1 MLLLGQGVRE
11 GGFHV
16 PLWLVPAC
24 QAAMAARMRMG
35 GWRILRSMGS
45 RITPLT
51 PEDRF

>member
-11 GGFHV
+11 GGFPV

-35 GWRILRSMGS
+35 GWRTLRSIGS
-45 RITPLT
+45 RITSLT
-51 PEDRF
+51 PAGRF